1 MVPADVARQVTS
13 TLAIPTVGI
22 GAGADCDAQVL
33 VWQDFAGLSERTGRF
48 VKKFADVRS
57 TLADAA
63 RTYASEVRDG
73 SFPGD
78 EHSF

>member
-1 MVPADVARQVTS
+1 M
-13 TLAIPTVGI
+13 
-22 GAGADCDAQVL
+22 
-33 VWQDFAGLSERTGRF
+33 WQDFAGLSERTGRF